1 MTINN
6 MILSI
11 DPGLK
16 GGICYGSYPENLR
29 AIPMPLIG
37 GEIYPAAIAQLIKE
51 INPNLA
57 IVEKVHSMPGQGVA
71 STFKFGKG
79 YGLVLGILGA
89 LGVPIEL
96 TTPQAW
102 KKLVLA
108 GTSKDKQAAIAF
120 CAMRYPH
127 LSLIPKGCRTPH
139 DGIADAVCL
148 WSFGYAKQPAGLAKI
163 S

>member
-1 MTINN
+1 
-6 MILSI
+6 MIISI

-16 GGICYGSYPENLR
+16 GGICYGSSPENLQVM
-29 AIPMPLIG
+29 PMPLIA
-37 GEIYPAAIAQLIKE
+37 GEINALAIAQLLREIK
-51 INPNLA
+51 PGLA
-57 IVEKVHSMPGQGVA
+57 IVEKVHSMPGQGVS

-89 LGVPIEL
+89 LAVPIEL

-108 GTSKDKQAAIAF
+108 GTNKDKNAAIVY
-120 CAMRYPH
+120 CSMRYPKV
-127 LSLIPKGCRTPH
+127 SLIPKGCRVPH
-139 DGIADAVCL
+139 DGIADAICL
-148 WSFGYAKQPAGLAKI
+148 WSFGYSKQPEGLAKI